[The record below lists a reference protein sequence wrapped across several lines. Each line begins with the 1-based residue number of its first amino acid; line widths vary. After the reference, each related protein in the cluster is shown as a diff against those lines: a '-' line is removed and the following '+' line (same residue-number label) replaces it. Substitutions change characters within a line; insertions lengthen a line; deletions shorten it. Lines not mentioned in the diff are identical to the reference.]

1 MAQNCRWRFDAVLR
15 GPSPFVGED
24 DDPNHGHFRVS
35 IVSMGIFVP
44 PFGDTHTHILL
55 YHYRP
60 FWRQHSPLLGSSW
73 TRTRTKNRTHLLF
86 DYMFVKVSTCPY

>member
-1 MAQNCRWRFDAVLR
+1 MAQSCRWRFDAVLR

-35 IVSMGIFVP
+35 MGIFVP

-55 YHYRP
+55 LPFAHFGDSIHHY
-60 FWRQHSPLLGSSW
+60 WVPLLDTNEDKKPDS
-73 TRTRTKNRTHLLF
+73 LI
-86 DYMFVKVSTCPY
+86 V